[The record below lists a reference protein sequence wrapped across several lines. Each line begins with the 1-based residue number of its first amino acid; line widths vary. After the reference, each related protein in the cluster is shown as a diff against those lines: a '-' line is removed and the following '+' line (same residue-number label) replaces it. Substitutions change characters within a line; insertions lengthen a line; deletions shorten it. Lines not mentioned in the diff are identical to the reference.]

1 MHQLKHVITL
11 IQHIRIYRLNFMKQD
26 TAPPTFNKTTIAII
40 WVALLV
46 ATTLIFNHVLDDIN
60 NPNQQ
65 LTVSINE
72 HGEKEVVLERNR
84 YGHYVA
90 TGKINGQSVVFLL
103 DTGATLVAIPE
114 HIARQLN
121 LKKGRAFQTQTANGT
136 SQSYTTMIESLALGD
151 IVMTNV
157 PASISSGMEFD
168 EILLGMSFL
177 KHLQL
182 TQQGK
187 ILKISLPD

>member
-1 MHQLKHVITL
+1 MKTNAGPPTLSKPVITV
-11 IQHIRIYRLNFMKQD
+11 
-26 TAPPTFNKTTIAII
+26 I
-40 WVALLV
+40 WIALLAV
-46 ATTLIFNHVLDDIN
+46 GTVLFNGLLDNIN
-60 NPNQQ
+60 NPNKD
-65 LTVSINE
+65 LTITLNDA
-72 HGEKEVVLERNR
+72 GNKEVVLERNR

-90 TGKINGQSVVFLL
+90 SGEINNQPVEFLL

-114 HIARQLN
+114 HIAKQLN
-121 LKKGRAFQTQTANGT
+121 LKKGRAFQSQTANGS
-136 SQSYTTMIESLALGD
+136 SQSYATSIDRLTLGG

-177 KHLQL
+177 KHLHL

-187 ILKISLPD
+187 QLRISVPD

>member
-1 MHQLKHVITL
+1 MNTESG
-11 IQHIRIYRLNFMKQD
+11 
-26 TAPPTFNKTTIAII
+26 PPTFNKTTITVI
-40 WVALLV
+40 WIALIV
-46 ATTLIFNHVLDDIN
+46 ITTFIFNDVLDDIN

-65 LTVSINE
+65 LTVSVNE
-72 HGEKEVVLERNR
+72 FGDKEVILERNR
-84 YGHYVA
+84 YGHYLA
-90 TGKINGQSVVFLL
+90 TGQINDQSVEFLL

-114 HIARQLN
+114 HIANRLN
-121 LKKGRAFQTQTANGT
+121 LKKGRGFQSQTANGT
-136 SQSYTTMIESLALGD
+136 SQSYATTIDKLTLGG

-177 KHLQL
+177 KHLHM

-187 ILKISLPD
+187 TLKISVPSQP

>member
-1 MHQLKHVITL
+1 MMT
-11 IQHIRIYRLNFMKQD
+11 N
-26 TAPPTFNKTTIAII
+26 AGPPSFNKTTIAII
-40 WVALLV
+40 MIILLGL
-46 ATTLIFNHVLDDIN
+46 TTFIFNGVLDNIN
-60 NPNQQ
+60 NPNKQ
-65 LTVSINE
+65 LTVTINE
-72 HGEKEVVLERNR
+72 LGHKEVILERNR

-90 TGKINGQSVVFLL
+90 SGEINDQPVEFLL

-114 HIARQLN
+114 HIATQLK
-121 LKKGRAFQTQTANGT
+121 LKKGQAFQSQTANGS
-136 SQSYTTMIESLALGD
+136 SQSYATTIDKLALGD

-177 KHLQL
+177 KHLHL

-187 ILKISLPD
+187 QLRISLPD

>member
-1 MHQLKHVITL
+1 MKTNAGPPTLSKPVITV
-11 IQHIRIYRLNFMKQD
+11 
-26 TAPPTFNKTTIAII
+26 I
-40 WVALLV
+40 WIALLGAGTV
-46 ATTLIFNHVLDDIN
+46 LFNGLLDNIN
-60 NPNQQ
+60 NPNKD
-65 LTVSINE
+65 LTITLNDA
-72 HGEKEVVLERNR
+72 GNKEVVLERNR

-90 TGKINGQSVVFLL
+90 SGEINNQPVEFLL

-114 HIARQLN
+114 HIAKQLN
-121 LKKGRAFQTQTANGT
+121 LKKGRAFQSQTANGS
-136 SQSYTTMIESLALGD
+136 SQSYATTIERLTLGG

-177 KHLQL
+177 KHLHL

-187 ILKISLPD
+187 QLRISVPD

>member
-1 MHQLKHVITL
+1 MKTNAGPPTLSKPVITV
-11 IQHIRIYRLNFMKQD
+11 
-26 TAPPTFNKTTIAII
+26 I
-40 WVALLV
+40 WIALLGV
-46 ATTLIFNHVLDDIN
+46 GTVLFNGLLDNIN
-60 NPNQQ
+60 NPNKD
-65 LTVSINE
+65 LTITLNDA
-72 HGEKEVVLERNR
+72 GNKEVVLERNR

-90 TGKINGQSVVFLL
+90 SGEINNEPVEFLL

-114 HIARQLN
+114 HIAKQLN
-121 LKKGRAFQTQTANGT
+121 LKKGRTFQSQTANGS
-136 SQSYTTMIESLALGD
+136 SQSYATTIERLTLGG

-177 KHLQL
+177 KHLHL

-187 ILKISLPD
+187 QLRISVPD

>member
-1 MHQLKHVITL
+1 
-11 IQHIRIYRLNFMKQD
+11 MKQD
-26 TAPPTFNKTTIAII
+26 IAPPTFNKTTIAII
-40 WVALLV
+40 WIALLV
-46 ATTLIFNHVLDDIN
+46 ATTLIFNHVLEDIN

-72 HGEKEVVLERNR
+72 QGQKEIVLERNR

-90 TGKINGQSVVFLL
+90 TGKINGQSVEFLL

-121 LKKGRAFQTQTANGT
+121 LKKGRAFQSQTANGT
-136 SQSYTTMIESLALGD
+136 SQSYTTMIDTLALGA

-187 ILKISLPD
+187 TLKISLPD

>member
-1 MHQLKHVITL
+1 MKTNAGPPTLSKPVITV
-11 IQHIRIYRLNFMKQD
+11 
-26 TAPPTFNKTTIAII
+26 I
-40 WVALLV
+40 WIALLGV
-46 ATTLIFNHVLDDIN
+46 GTVLFNGLLDNIN
-60 NPNQQ
+60 NPNKD
-65 LTVSINE
+65 LTITLNDA
-72 HGEKEVVLERNR
+72 GNKEVVLERNR

-90 TGKINGQSVVFLL
+90 SGEINNEPVEFLL

-114 HIARQLN
+114 HIAKQLN
-121 LKKGRAFQTQTANGT
+121 LKKGRAFQSQTANGS
-136 SQSYTTMIESLALGD
+136 SQSYATTIERLTLGG

-177 KHLQL
+177 KHLHL

-187 ILKISLPD
+187 QLRISVPD

>member
-1 MHQLKHVITL
+1 M
-11 IQHIRIYRLNFMKQD
+11 NND
-26 TAPPTFNKTTIAII
+26 SEPPAFNKTSVAVI
-40 WVALLV
+40 WIALLLV
-46 ATTLIFNHVLDDIN
+46 TTFIFNGLLDDIN

-72 HGEKEVVLERNR
+72 FGNKEVVLERNK

-90 TGKINGQSVVFLL
+90 TGQINGQSVEFLL
-103 DTGATLVAIPE
+103 DTGATVVAIPE
-114 HIARQLN
+114 HIAAQLN
-121 LKKGRAFQTQTANGT
+121 LEKGQSYLSQTANGDSLSYET
-136 SQSYTTMIESLALGD
+136 SLDTLMLGD

-187 ILKISLPD
+187 LLRISVPQSNH

>member
-1 MHQLKHVITL
+1 MNTEPG
-11 IQHIRIYRLNFMKQD
+11 
-26 TAPPTFNKTTIAII
+26 PPTFNKTTIAII
-40 WVALLV
+40 WIALLTV
-46 ATTLIFNHVLDDIN
+46 TTFIFNDVLDDIN

-65 LTVSINE
+65 LSVSINE
-72 HGEKEVVLERNR
+72 NGQKELVLQRNR

-90 TGKINGQSVVFLL
+90 TGKINGYPVEFLL

-114 HIARQLN
+114 HIANKLN
-121 LKKGRAFQTQTANGT
+121 LSKGRSFQSQTANGT
-136 SQSYTTMIESLALGD
+136 SLSSETTLATLSLGD

-177 KHLQL
+177 KHLHL
-182 TQQGK
+182 SQQGST
-187 ILKISLPD
+187 LKISLPE

>member
-1 MHQLKHVITL
+1 
-11 IQHIRIYRLNFMKQD
+11 MK
-26 TAPPTFNKTTIAII
+26 TNAGPPTLSKPLITVI
-40 WVALLV
+40 WIALLGL
-46 ATTLIFNHVLDDIN
+46 TTVLFNGLLDDIN
-60 NPNQQ
+60 NPNKE
-65 LTVSINE
+65 LTITINDA
-72 HGEKEVVLERNR
+72 GNKEVILERNR

-90 TGKINGQSVVFLL
+90 SGEINNQPVEFLL

-114 HIARQLN
+114 HIAKQLN
-121 LKKGRAFQTQTANGT
+121 LKKGRGFQSQTANGS
-136 SQSYTTMIESLALGD
+136 SQSYATTIDRLTLGG

-177 KHLQL
+177 KHLHL

-187 ILKISLPD
+187 QLRISVPD

>member
-1 MHQLKHVITL
+1 MTP
-11 IQHIRIYRLNFMKQD
+11 N
-26 TAPPTFNKTTIAII
+26 AGPPTFNKTTITVI
-40 WVALLV
+40 WIVLLGL
-46 ATTLIFNHVLDDIN
+46 TTIFFNDVLDDLN
-60 NPNQQ
+60 NPNKT

-72 HGEKEVVLERNR
+72 FGNREVILERNR

-90 TGKINGQSVVFLL
+90 SGDINNQPVEFLL

-114 HIARQLN
+114 HIAKQLK
-121 LKKGRAFQTQTANGT
+121 LKKGQAFQSQTANGL
-136 SQSYTTMIESLALGD
+136 SQSYATTIDRLALGD

-157 PASISSGMEFD
+157 PASISSGMGFD

-177 KHLQL
+177 KHLHL

-187 ILKISLPD
+187 QLRISVPN

>member
-1 MHQLKHVITL
+1 
-11 IQHIRIYRLNFMKQD
+11 MKPD
-26 TAPPTFNKTTIAII
+26 NAPPTFNKTTITII
-40 WVALLV
+40 WIALLS

-60 NPNQQ
+60 NPNKE
-65 LTVSINE
+65 LSISINE
-72 HGEKEVVLERNR
+72 HGEKEIVLERNR

-90 TGKINGQSVVFLL
+90 SGKINGYPVEFLL
-103 DTGATLVAIPE
+103 DTGATVVAIPE

-121 LKKGRAFQTQTANGT
+121 LKKGRSYQSQTANGT
-136 SQSYTTMIESLALGD
+136 SLSYETTLSSLSLGD

-187 ILKISLPD
+187 TLKISLPD

>member
-1 MHQLKHVITL
+1 MKTNASPPTLSKPVITL
-11 IQHIRIYRLNFMKQD
+11 IWI
-26 TAPPTFNKTTIAII
+26 
-40 WVALLV
+40 ALLGV
-46 ATTLIFNHVLDDIN
+46 GTVLFNGLLDNIN
-60 NPNQQ
+60 NPNKD
-65 LTVSINE
+65 LTITLNDA
-72 HGEKEVVLERNR
+72 GNREVVLERNR

-90 TGKINGQSVVFLL
+90 SGEINNQPVEFLL

-114 HIARQLN
+114 HIAKQLN
-121 LKKGRAFQTQTANGT
+121 LKKGRAFQSQTANGS
-136 SQSYTTMIESLALGD
+136 SQSYATTIERLTLGG

-177 KHLQL
+177 KHLHL

-187 ILKISLPD
+187 QLRISVPD